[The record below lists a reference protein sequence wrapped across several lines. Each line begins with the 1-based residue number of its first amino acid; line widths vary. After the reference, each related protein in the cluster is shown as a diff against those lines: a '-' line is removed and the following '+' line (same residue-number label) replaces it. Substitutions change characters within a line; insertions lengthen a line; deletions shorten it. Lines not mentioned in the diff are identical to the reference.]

1 MPMLH
6 LLVASLLPLA
16 PQDPA
21 APATPAP
28 APVAAPTQRAETNP
42 SSSPP
47 SASSPQVAPEHWL
60 PPDALAAVVVA
71 PLTANAGGLESMAAW
86 TKLIDMVLS
95 KMPLPQQASAA
106 LIGRALRNGA
116 AFAWLPGEPKQG
128 PELLLVAALGDT
140 EREVAAALASL
151 PSAGSGA
158 VRVANGRTKT
168 FFWVQNGRL
177 AVGTSLAAVTA
188 ASARALKPGGK
199 SLADEPAFAAAL
211 PANGDVQLVQAFV
224 RIDGVVKAI
233 TDRLPSGSIDN
244 VRSFQRAAR
253 LDQLQWASA
262 SWRIAGGDLVTDW
275 RIGGTDVPPWIAAF
289 AGSTGRLDP
298 SLAAVVPADATGYGF
313 YAVDL
318 GNVVDQLL
326 PVVSA
331 MVPQAG
337 SAFDGMLKRL
347 EAQTGIDARAVLLG
361 TLAGRI
367 VTANSGDNSSVM
379 FELKQGT
386 TYAKMLQRLVP
397 ALGLPVQTGTVAGL
411 PCWRV
416 VAGSDGKRPVF
427 AVVGNWLA
435 ISSSDDAFT
444 AVAQQVQNAQPNGAA
459 AEFLRTV
466 DPATSWATFGQAPN
480 LASWSEE
487 LKPLLAEAGPTRCT
501 LQRQDGALTLEQRV
515 DPAVFL
521 RMADALVEIAS
532 AKMTGA
538 VTAARATGAGAGGA
552 DAEAVRQLQAA
563 EKAGPTPENV
573 PVVEHLLEHADP
585 KIAARAAWLLGDWKI
600 RQAAEA
606 LAGAAV
612 HHNSP
617 AVRLQAMS
625 ALARVADE
633 SVLEAVTTATTD
645 AEPRIRALA
654 AQALGHI
661 DSEIATASLLGLL
674 EKYGK
679 EPVREPPVDLITALL
694 VLHDRGQTSAML
706 PAASAIKFSQ
716 PQLGQALTF
725 LFQDLSP
732 KLEPKTEAKT
742 LIAVLDHP
750 ESMLRHYAIQRL
762 GELRDPST
770 APALEGRLAKE
781 GAELQPLIHVSLAQV
796 RGDTQHT
803 GDDLLGR
810 AKSNVAAIAQMI
822 QRRWSTMP
830 LPVRLAVAGGAA
842 AILVLG
848 VVTLVW
854 LRRAR
859 RRAHA
864 DAVAAMVAPS
874 QSYYRGGEPAQEEEE
889 LVGAGHG
896 DR

>member
-21 APATPAP
+21 ATATPTPAAPSPTAP
-28 APVAAPTQRAETNP
+28 APTGA
-42 SSSPP
+42 
-47 SASSPQVAPEHWL
+47 VAPEHWL
-60 PPDALAAVVVA
+60 PPDTLAAIVVA
-71 PLTANAGGLESMAAW
+71 PLGANGGDLGPVAAW
-86 TKLIDMVLS
+86 TKLIDLAVSQL
-95 KMPLPQQASAA
+95 PLPQQTSGA

-116 AFAWLPGEPKQG
+116 AFAWLPSEPKQP

-140 EREVAAALASL
+140 EREVATALAAL
-151 PSAGSGA
+151 PSAGSGS
-158 VRVANGRTKT
+158 VRVANGHTKT
-168 FFWVQNGRL
+168 FFSVQNGRL
-177 AVGTSLAAVTA
+177 AVGTSIGSVTA
-188 ASARALKPGGK
+188 AIARAQKAGK

-211 PANGDVQLVQAFV
+211 PANSDVPLVQAYL
-224 RIDGVVKAI
+224 RLDGAVKAI
-233 TDRLPSGSIDN
+233 TDRMPGAAIDN

-262 SWRIAGGDLVTDW
+262 SWRIAGGDLVTDY
-275 RIGGTDVPPWIAAF
+275 RLGGTDVPPWIAAF
-289 AGSTGRLDP
+289 AGSAGRLDA
-298 SLAAVVPADATGYGF
+298 SLAAVVPGDATGYGF

-318 GNVVDQLL
+318 GNIVDQLL
-326 PVVSA
+326 PVVTA

-337 SAFDGMLKRL
+337 RGFDGMLKRI

-367 VTANSGDNSSVM
+367 VTANSADSFSAM
-379 FELKQGT
+379 LELKQGA

-397 ALGLPVQTGTVAGL
+397 ALGLPVQVATVAGL

-416 VAGSDGKRPVF
+416 VAGADGKRPVF

-444 AVAQQVQNAQPNGAA
+444 AVAQQVQNGQPNGAA

-466 DPATSWATFGQAPN
+466 DPASSWATFGQAPN
-480 LASWSEE
+480 LAPWSEE
-487 LKPLLAEAGPTRCT
+487 LKPLFAEAGPHRCT
-501 LQRQDGALTLEQRV
+501 LQRQDGSLTFESRV

-521 RMADALVEIAS
+521 RMADALVEVAS
-532 AKMTGA
+532 AKMPDSA
-538 VTAARATGAGAGGA
+538 VAARAAGGGGA
-552 DAEAVRQLQAA
+552 DAEAVKQLRDA
-563 EKAGPTPENV
+563 EKAGPTPESV
-573 PVVEHLLEHADP
+573 PVVEHLLEHTDP
-585 KIAARAAWLLGDWKI
+585 KIAARAAWLLGEWKI
-600 RQAAEA
+600 RAAAES

-612 HHNSP
+612 RHNSP

-645 AEPRIRALA
+645 GEPRIRALA

-679 EPVREPPVDLITALL
+679 EPVREPPVDLIAALL
-694 VLHDRGQTSAML
+694 VLHDRGLSSAML

-732 KLEPKTEAKT
+732 KLDPKTEAQT

-770 APALEGRLAKE
+770 ASALEGRLAKE
-781 GAELQPLIHVSLAQV
+781 GPELQPLVHVSLAQV
-796 RGDTQHT
+796 RGDTQHA
-803 GDDLLGR
+803 GDDMLGR

-822 QRRWSTMP
+822 QRRWNTMP
-830 LPVRLAVAGGAA
+830 LPVRLAVVGGGA

-848 VVTLVW
+848 VVALVW

-874 QSYYRGGEPAQEEEE
+874 DNYHRGGSPAHAEEEE
-889 LVGAGHG
+889 LIGAGHG